1 MIVNI
6 KFIGG
11 QALKQVMKK
20 GLLFIIVATFF
31 NIIIGCTSQVNTY
44 NETEKLV
51 KNAETL
57 SSSVK
62 NEIDYTKRLKKDKE
76 QAFAIPDQELVTKTE
91 SAYDKAKKSVNNT
104 TKDKKA
110 KMNNQLK
117 SIKLVLSNASTIVQA
132 LKKGTEL
139 NQAEKDLVA
148 FYTQNPLS
156 PDLETKAGEFEKT
169 TSDKD
174 TLQKSL
180 PSDWQ
185 KPFEENVLKD
195 GSTVLQT
202 AKAMVGVQKNLS
214 SLNSFI
220 NQGNKTEINKKMTEI
235 KTAIAAISVEPAKT
249 ALNARL
255 AKVSKPYIDKIAQEA
270 RKAQEAQKVAAK
282 ITTGTTTSKSSSST
296 PSSSTKTL
304 AVTQSPTVT
313 LNVPYVSQLT
323 PTYAPMG
330 CEGAS
335 LLMGL
340 KYKGYTNES
349 LKSLLDK
356 MPKSTNNPYAAFAG
370 SPYKIINGVFQSIFP
385 KPLTAFGQMYSSKV
399 ANATGYTTA
408 QLKNELDHGN
418 PVVIYV
424 TLKFARPVWAQY
436 NMGSAGYVNIVD
448 NMHVMTLIGYNR
460 NTGSYYVADP
470 DSKLSSDKY
479 WVSKSAFE
487 TSYNALKYAVVVR

>member
-1 MIVNI
+1 
-6 KFIGG
+6 
-11 QALKQVMKK
+11 LKQVMKK
-20 GLLFIIVATFF
+20 GLLFMIVAAFF
-31 NIIIGCTSQVNTY
+31 NIIVGCSSQV

-51 KNAETL
+51 KSAEKL
-57 SSSVK
+57 SSSLK
-62 NEIDYTKRLKKDKE
+62 NDIDYMKRLKKDKE

-91 SAYDKAKKSVNNT
+91 SAFEKAKKSIHNIKDNNEN
-104 TKDKKA
+104 KRL
-110 KMNNQLK
+110 N
-117 SIKLVLSNASTIVQA
+117 SIKLVIANALAITTA
-132 LKKGTEL
+132 LNRGDQL
-139 NQAEKDLVA
+139 NQSEKELVA
-148 FYTQNPLS
+148 FYIQNPLS
-156 PDLETKAGEFEKT
+156 GDLETKVNEFEKMAPE
-169 TSDKD
+169 KD

-195 GSTVLQT
+195 STTVLQN
-202 AKAMVGVQKNLS
+202 AKAMAAVQKNLG
-214 SLNSFI
+214 SLTTLI
-220 NQGNKTEINKKMTEI
+220 NQGNKTEIDKKMTEI
-235 KTAIAAISVEPAKT
+235 KSAIAGIQVEPAKT
-249 ALNARL
+249 ALNAKL
-255 AKVSKPYIDKIAQEA
+255 SEVSKPYLDKIAQEA
-270 RKAQEAQKVAAK
+270 KKVAEAKKAQEAQKVAASA
-282 ITTGTTTSKSSSST
+282 TGTTAPKSPS

-304 AVTQSPTVT
+304 AATQSPVVT

-349 LKSLLDK
+349 LKTLLDK

-385 KPLTAFGQMYSSKV
+385 RPLTAFGQTYSSKV
-399 ANATGYTTA
+399 ANATGYTTT

-418 PVVIYV
+418 PAVIYV
-424 TLKFARPVWAQY
+424 TLKFARPVWAKY

-448 NMHVMTLIGYNR
+448 NMHVMTLIGYNK

>member
-1 MIVNI
+1 MILN
-6 KFIGG
+6 KGIGG
-11 QALKQVMKK
+11 QALKQMMKK
-20 GLLFIIVATFF
+20 GLLFIIVAAFF
-31 NIIIGCTSQVNTY
+31 NIIIGCTNQVN
-44 NETEKLV
+44 EAEKLV
-51 KNAETL
+51 KSAEKFSL
-57 SSSVK
+57 SLK
-62 NEIDYTKRLKKDKE
+62 NEIDYSKRQDKDKAH
-76 QAFAIPDQELVTKTE
+76 AFAAPNQELVNKTE
-91 SAYDKAKKSVNNT
+91 SAYEKAKKSSSKL
-104 TKDKKA
+104 KDNHDMSKS
-110 KMNNQLK
+110 LL
-117 SIKLVLSNASTIVQA
+117 SIKLVLSSASAITTA
-132 LKKGTEL
+132 LNMGEQL
-139 NQAEKDLVA
+139 NQSEKDLVA
-148 FYTQNPLS
+148 VYTQNPLS
-156 PDLETKAGEFEKT
+156 ADLEAKVSEFEKMLPE
-169 TSDKD
+169 KN
-174 TLQKSL
+174 TLQTSL

-202 AKAMVGVQKNLS
+202 AKNMASVQKGLS
-214 SLNSFI
+214 SLPELI
-220 NQGNKTEINKKMTEI
+220 NKGNKSQIDQKLTEI
-235 KTAIAAISVEPAKT
+235 KTAVTGISVEPAKT
-249 ALNARL
+249 TLNAKL
-255 AKVSKPYIDKIAQEA
+255 AEVTKPYLDKIAQDAKKLAEA
-270 RKAQEAQKVAAK
+270 KKIAEAKKVQEAQKVAASA
-282 ITTGTTTSKSSSST
+282 TTASKSLTTNTTAST
-296 PSSSTKTL
+296 QPS
-304 AVTQSPTVT
+304 TVT

-340 KYKGYTNES
+340 KYKGYTNDS
-349 LKSLLDK
+349 LKALLDK
-356 MPKSTNNPYAAFAG
+356 MPKSANNPYAAFAG

-385 KPLTAFGQMYSSKV
+385 KPLTAFGQTYSSKV

-424 TLKFARPVWAQY
+424 TLKFARPVWAKY

-470 DSKLSSDKY
+470 DSTLSSDKY